1 MSEKDYAPLSLA
13 CVKTLHDKLYEKRK
27 IAALEIEKMVKE
39 FAAVD
44 NTVQIKKLLKV
55 LGEDFA
61 TSQNPHVRKGGLL
74 GLAATSI
81 ALGKQTSQYT
91 DELIKPILACFQDAD
106 LRVRYYACESL
117 YNVVKVARSAVLPH
131 FSAIFNALNKISTDP
146 EQSVKNASELLDR
159 LLKDIVTEST
169 SFDLDGF
176 MPLLR

>member
-27 IAALEIEKMVKE
+27 IAALEIEKYTVLIFISYPFSTQILCRMVKE

-44 NTVQIKKLLKV
+44 NTVQIRKLLKV

-81 ALGKQTSQYT
+81 ALGKVNY
-91 DELIKPILACFQDAD
+91 KMNP
-106 LRVRYYACESL
+106 
-117 YNVVKVARSAVLPH
+117 
-131 FSAIFNALNKISTDP
+131 LNNLFIHA
-146 EQSVKNASELLDR
+146 N
-159 LLKDIVTEST
+159 
-169 SFDLDGF
+169 F
-176 MPLLR
+176 

>member
-27 IAALEIEKMVKE
+27 IAALEIEKYTCDLHLLRNIHFIIFSRMVKE

-44 NTVQIKKLLKV
+44 NTMQIKKLLKV

-81 ALGKQTSQYT
+81 ALGKVKY
-91 DELIKPILACFQDAD
+91 KFKLANI
-106 LRVRYYACESL
+106 E
-117 YNVVKVARSAVLPH
+117 
-131 FSAIFNALNKISTDP
+131 
-146 EQSVKNASELLDR
+146 
-159 LLKDIVTEST
+159 
-169 SFDLDGF
+169 
-176 MPLLR
+176 